1 MKETD
6 TRLCGNQKL
15 ADHLR
20 WNSYRSQQH
29 KLLYVSTPKVACT
42 SIKWWFA
49 ALEGYSQALRAVV
62 DSAESD
68 PDLVVHETFKVAPHV
83 TGLDPERLS
92 EALTSDS
99 YFRFAVVR
107 NPYKRIFSAW
117 QSKLVLR
124 EPLQI
129 GPYIKSEFFHHP
141 IEQRQDIVAAFEAYL
156 EHLANNEAPSF
167 WDHHWSPQVAL
178 LRPDLI
184 NYTKL
189 TKIEHASELSKA
201 LREWLGAHAPDP
213 FAQRRTNESL
223 IPYLP
228 EFISERSAELIRVL
242 YAEDFD
248 AFGYERQLPSSSEA
262 FTAEQLEVAIKAI
275 KLIRARHQI
284 LGERAGQIKML
295 RQAVTERET
304 QISDLSRIMSEHDAL
319 IAELNNATA
328 NRDEQISGFTRILA
342 QRDEEVVTLKQFVSQ
357 RDEQIANLDRIVS
370 ERDENIAHVARA
382 LGQRDEEVVTLKQI
396 VSQRDAQIAN
406 LDRTA
411 SERDENIA
419 HLTRALGHRD
429 EEVFGLKQIVS
440 QRDAQVANL
449 DRDCSQRDE
458 HIVNLSRTLAERD
471 EQIGSLSRLVS
482 ERETHI
488 ANLSQ
493 ALTESGHRIKGEA
506 DALAQAIA
514 RKDRELDRLR
524 RELISMVNSRYWRA
538 TAPLRRFTTFRSR
551 ALLAGREFLRVRRE
565 LILRSGTRLI
575 RASSLFDPDYYLA
588 TYPDVRAAK
597 KDPATH
603 YLVHGW
609 KEHRNPSAAF
619 STAGYL
625 AANPDVAAAGINPL
639 IHYLTHGRKEG
650 RSLGSTEFLS
660 KNSTDAGSL
669 FAVEGV
675 PPPDRT
681 HNATSPPAR
690 EVVLDSDRLDAEV
703 QAIRASGLFDQAFYR
718 SMYRDLQSASLDPIR
733 HYCEHGWREGRNPS
747 DEFDTNFYLATY
759 SDIREAGLN
768 PFWHYVVAGTTE
780 QRDALPD
787 MSPRYENDIRFGAV
801 ETDVKLLAF
810 YAAPSWASLR
820 GGRPRFKGHLQPIR
834 PIDELGLYDPL
845 DGRILRLQAQMATSH
860 GIHGF
865 CFDLNVAP
873 DAAIEAQ
880 PIGPFLAHH
889 EIEIQFCTQ
898 IAISSECLLETA
910 AETLARIFADRRQI
924 RIQNRPLL
932 LLRVTENWS
941 GASAFLARLRTLLAG
956 RNVEPFVVGRC
967 ERSGQSEWREF
978 CDAMLDQPSARL
990 AGEACPFDPIDKGGV
1005 DTIPYSVVAS
1015 NGVGRIGAVRSSER
1029 PLYHVVTLAHDSTA
1043 QTSARP
1049 LVHTRFN
1056 IKDFRRWLD
1065 AAIDNAKLIHRN
1077 DRQFVF
1083 VNAWNDWNEG
1093 LHLEPDSKMGFSHLN
1108 ETTRSLLGVE
1118 TRRQM
1123 PKVSVIVP
1131 NYNHEPFLRRRL
1143 DSIYGQSY
1151 KNIEVILLDD
1161 SSSDQSRSVL
1171 DAYAAEHPAITRTLY
1186 NDKNSGSAFRQWAKG
1201 IKHAT
1206 GELIWI
1212 AESDDF
1218 CDDSFLEILV
1228 SCFDDESVL
1237 LAYGKSIFVDKD
1249 EIPLPNEFELYLSDL
1264 ECAKKWKGPYVE
1276 TAHNEVSSALGVK
1289 NTIPNASGALFKRP
1303 IDMPLLEDESWLSMR
1318 VAGDWVFY
1326 LHILRGGK
1334 IAYRPDAINF
1344 FRRYQGSAAEVT
1356 YKTEAFYREVGFAA
1370 RTVAALYAV
1379 PTSVLDRSRS
1389 GYESFYWKMV
1399 GRSGEEFA
1407 RWYDHEA
1414 ALHAQDKRVP
1424 NIMVSTLGFYPG
1436 GAEILPIRLANE
1448 FKRQGHSVLFFSAG
1462 LIPRHDGVRRMLRHD
1477 VPVIETS
1484 GLEDLKELIRDFG
1497 IEALNTHQ
1505 WHMQK
1510 YPVQLPDVFDGLRT
1524 HVASLHG
1531 MIEHGDAFGVTE
1543 EQLRDADQKVTT
1555 WVYTAEKNLE
1565 PFYKFGLYE
1574 GSSGR
1579 FVKIPNGMQPPEVIP
1594 IPRVRMNIPQDSFVL
1609 CCVSRAIPDK
1619 GWAETIEAVKAA
1631 RTLSGRDIR
1640 LILVGNGSVYDEYC
1654 RVGAPEFV
1662 HLAGFSENS
1671 VGHYAAADMGIMLTK
1686 FKSESFPLT
1695 IVDCLFAGKP
1705 YIASDVGDIRN
1716 MLTVGNDVAGSL
1728 IELDNW
1734 EIPVARAAQE
1744 IAAFASDQQRY
1755 LNASRLVEA
1764 AAGRYRIDAVASQ
1777 YSKLFEDGRYN
1788 PRLSEKT
1795 TRDLITLSA

>member
-1 MKETD
+1 MQRLFERPSLVRKHGSKANESSVMNNEN
-6 TRLCGNQKL
+6 TRILGDQRL

-20 WNSYRSQQH
+20 WNSYLSRRH
-29 KLLYVSTPKVACT
+29 GLFYVSTPKVACT

-49 ALEGYSQALRAVV
+49 ALEGYSQDLRAVV

-92 EALTSDS
+92 EALTSEA

-117 QSKLVLR
+117 QSKLLLR

-129 GPYIKSEFFHHP
+129 GPYVKSEFFHHP

-167 WDHHWSPQVAL
+167 WDHHWAPQVTL

-189 TKIEHASELSKA
+189 TKVERAGELSKA

-213 FAQRRTNESL
+213 FALRRTNESL

-248 AFGYERQLPSSSEA
+248 AFGYERQLPSSLES

-275 KLIRARHQI
+275 KLIRARHEI
-284 LGERAGQIKML
+284 LGERAAQIKML
-295 RQAVTERET
+295 RQTVTESKT
-304 QISDLSRIMSEHDAL
+304 KISDLSRATLERDAL
-319 IAELNNATA
+319 IAQLDNAAA
-328 NRDEQISGFTRILA
+328 NRDEQISGFTRVLA
-342 QRDEEVVTLKQFVSQ
+342 QRDEEVATLKHLVSH
-357 RDEQIANLDRIVS
+357 RDEQVANLDRIAS
-370 ERDENIAHVARA
+370 ERDENVARLVRT
-382 LGQRDEEVVTLKQI
+382 LGQRDEEVV
-396 VSQRDAQIAN
+396 
-406 LDRTA
+406 
-411 SERDENIA
+411 
-419 HLTRALGHRD
+419 
-429 EEVFGLKQIVS
+429 GLKQIVS

-449 DRDCSQRDE
+449 DRGCAQRDE
-458 HIVNLSRTLAERD
+458 HITSLSRALAQRD
-471 EQIGSLSRLVS
+471 EQIGSLSRLIS
-482 ERETHI
+482 ERDTQI
-488 ANLSQ
+488 ANFNQ
-493 ALTESGHRIKGEA
+493 ALTETGHRIQGQA
-506 DALAQAIA
+506 DAFAQAIA
-514 RKDRELDRLR
+514 HKDRELDGLR
-524 RELISMVNSRYWRA
+524 RELISVVNSRSWRA
-538 TAPLRRFTTFRSR
+538 TAPLRRITTFGWR
-551 ALLAGREFLRVRRE
+551 ALLVGREFFRVRRE

-597 KDPATH
+597 ADPATH
-603 YLVHGW
+603 YLIHGW
-609 KEHRNPSAAF
+609 KEHRDPSAAF
-619 STAGYL
+619 STASYL
-625 AANPDVAAAGINPL
+625 SANPDVAAAGINPL
-639 IHYLTHGRKEG
+639 IHYLKRGRKEG
-650 RSLGSTEFLS
+650 RSLGSREFLS
-660 KNSTDAGSL
+660 ENSAGAGSS

-675 PPPDRT
+675 PTTDGT
-681 HNATSPPAR
+681 HSAASPPAR
-690 EVVLDSDRLDAEV
+690 EFILDQDRIDAEV
-703 QAIRASGLFDQAFYR
+703 QAIRASGLFDEVFYR
-718 SMYRDLQSASLDPIR
+718 SMYRNLQSVPLDPIR

-768 PFWHYVVAGTTE
+768 PFWHYVVAGATE

-810 YAAPSWASLR
+810 YAAPDWTSLR
-820 GGRPRFKGHLQPIR
+820 GGRPRFKGHSQPIR
-834 PIDELGLYDPL
+834 PIDELGHYDPL
-845 DGRILRLQAQMATSH
+845 DGRILQLQAQMATSH

-873 DAAIEAQ
+873 DATIETQ
-880 PIGPFLAHH
+880 PIGQFLAHD

-898 IAISSECLLETA
+898 IAISSECQLETA
-910 AETLARIFADRRQI
+910 VESLVRIFADRRQI
-924 RIQNRPLL
+924 RVENRPLL
-932 LLRVTENWS
+932 LLRVAEQRS
-941 GASAFLARLRTLLAG
+941 GASAFLTQLQKLLARRG
-956 RNVEPFVVGRC
+956 HGVPFVVGPCAEPSDGETRLG
-967 ERSGQSEWREF
+967 SL
-978 CDAMLDQPSARL
+978 CDATLDLPAAQASCD
-990 AGEACPFDPIDKGGV
+990 AGQFDPIDKGGV
-1005 DTIPYSVVAS
+1005 DTIPYSVIAA
-1015 NGVGRIGAVRSSER
+1015 NGIARVETSRSSDR
-1029 PLYHVVTLAHDSTA
+1029 PLYHVVTLARDNTDRSL
-1043 QTSARP
+1043 RP
-1049 LVHTRFN
+1049 LVYTRFHVR
-1056 IKDFRRWLD
+1056 DYRRWLD
-1065 AAIDNAKLIHRN
+1065 AAIASARMNHRD

-1093 LHLEPDSKMGFSHLN
+1093 LHLEPDSRVGFSRLN
-1108 ETTRSLLGVE
+1108 ETTRALLNVE
-1118 TRRQM
+1118 SGLRM

-1143 DSIYGQSY
+1143 DSIYGQTY

-1161 SSSDQSRSVL
+1161 GSSDQSRSVL
-1171 DAYAAEHPAITRTLY
+1171 DAYAAEHPDITRTFY
-1186 NDKNSGSAFRQWAKG
+1186 NDKNSGGAFRQWAKG
-1201 IKHAT
+1201 IEHAT
-1206 GELIWI
+1206 GELVWI

-1218 CDDSFLEILV
+1218 CDDRFLEVLV
-1228 SCFDDESVL
+1228 HSFDDEAVL
-1237 LAYGKSIFVDKD
+1237 LAYGNSIFVDKD
-1249 EIPLPNEFELYLSDL
+1249 EVPLPNEFELYLSDL

-1276 TAHNEVSSALGVK
+1276 TAHNEVKSALGIK

-1303 IDMPLLEDESWLSMR
+1303 IDMPLLDDESWLSMR

-1326 LHILRGGK
+1326 LHILRSGK

-1379 PTSVLDRSRS
+1379 PASVLDRSRS

-1399 GRSGEEFA
+1399 GRDAEEFA
-1407 RWYDHEA
+1407 RWYDYEA
-1414 ALHAQDKRVP
+1414 VIQAQDKRLP

-1462 LIPRHDGVRRMLRHD
+1462 LIPRHDAVRRMLRND
-1477 VPVIETS
+1477 VPVVEAS
-1484 GLEDLKELIRDFG
+1484 GVEDVRELIHEFG
-1497 IEALNTHQ
+1497 VEALNTHQ

-1510 YPVQLPDVFDGLRT
+1510 YPLQVPDVFDGLRT

-1531 MIEHGDAFGVTE
+1531 MIEHGDVFGVTK
-1543 EQLRDADQKVTT
+1543 EQLLMADQKVTT

-1565 PFYKFGLYE
+1565 PFSKFGVSE
-1574 GSSGR
+1574 TPSAR
-1579 FVKIPNGMQPPEVIP
+1579 FVKIPNGMEPPEIVP
-1594 IPRVRMNIPQDSFVL
+1594 VPRARMNIPQDSFVL

-1619 GWAETIEAVKAA
+1619 GWAEMIEAVESA
-1631 RTLSGRDIR
+1631 RRLSGRDIR
-1640 LILVGNGSVYDEYC
+1640 LILVGNGPVYDEYC

-1662 HLAGFSENS
+1662 YLAGFSENS

-1705 YIASDVGDIRN
+1705 FIASDVGDIRN
-1716 MLTVGNDVAGSL
+1716 MLTVGDDVAGSV

-1734 EIPVARAAQE
+1734 EIPVAMAAQD
-1744 IAAFASDQQRY
+1744 IAAFASDKQRY
-1755 LNASRLVEA
+1755 FNASTLVEA
-1764 AAGRYRIDAVASQ
+1764 AASRYRMDAVASQ
-1777 YSKLFEDGRYN
+1777 YVKLFEGGRHN
-1788 PRLSEKT
+1788 PRLSERT
-1795 TRDLITLSA
+1795 IRDLITSSSS